1 MSNEKKNLTWLLMA
15 RFSIFMIF
23 IMLFATPIFYLIITN
38 YYAEDLIEVAR
49 MARVPE
55 SQLDLEEDTVIGL
68 VHQVL
73 LTCGILIVSIFLMM
87 RLIPQK
93 LWSPFYV
100 TLSKLKHFRV
110 EEGIVPTFE
119 PTKVKEFAELN
130 ATLDNILAQS
140 VNSFRGQK
148 EFAENASHELQTPL
162 AIVQA
167 KLDLLLQDEHITEAQ
182 SRQFEE
188 IYHEVRRMSRL
199 NQNLLL
205 LARIN
210 NVQYRTDQFFDIAAN
225 LTEMLPSIELLAN
238 GRTIVAEITP
248 AAPVRG
254 NEVLLESLISNLV
267 VNAIRHSKAGD
278 SIRILYHNHVLV
290 VSNPASDGP
299 LSPEDVFRRFYKSKQ
314 NQGGNGLGLAIVKSI
329 CDYHH
334 WQVLYA
340 CHEGQHVFTVL
351 FSGSFTS

>member
-1 MSNEKKNLTWLLMA
+1 MSNEKKSLAWLLMA

-23 IMLFATPIFYLIITN
+23 IMLIATPIFYLIITN

-130 ATLDNILAQS
+130 ATLGNILAQS

-210 NVQYRTDQFFDIAAN
+210 NVQYRTDQFLDIAAN

-238 GRTIVAEITP
+238 GRTIVTDITP
-248 AAPVRG
+248 DTPVRG

-278 SIRILYHNHVLV
+278 SIRILYHDHVLV

-314 NQGGNGLGLAIVKSI
+314 NQSGNGLGLAIVKSI

-340 CHEGQHVFTVL
+340 CQEGQHVFTVL